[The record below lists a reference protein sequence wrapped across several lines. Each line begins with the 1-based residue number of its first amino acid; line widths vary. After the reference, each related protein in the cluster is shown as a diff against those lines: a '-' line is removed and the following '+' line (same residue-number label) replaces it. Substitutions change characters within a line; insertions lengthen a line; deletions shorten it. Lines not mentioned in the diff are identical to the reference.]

1 MKKKAALNSEHSEI
15 LVSIDQRQLCALK
28 MVVDEKL
35 ARAFIKPKILI
46 DISNDLG
53 EIIKEN
59 MEQRFVSQEE
69 EKSIFTRW
77 ISDIQKNL

>member
-1 MKKKAALNSEHSEI
+1 MKKKATLNSEHSEI

-28 MVVDEKL
+28 IVVDEKL
-35 ARAFIKPKILI
+35 AKAFIKPKILI

-59 MEQRFVSQEE
+59 MEQRFASQEE